1 MSCSIVSMQMQRCGI
16 HDRIMRFV
24 ALTQQVAAEQSRRKS
39 TRARSS
45 TTAAAGDVQSEYDLT
60 NGFEQLQGTL
70 DKLTTVFSDSAQLL
84 EVSR

>member
-1 MSCSIVSMQMQRCGI
+1 VLQLMNDNRAISV
-16 HDRIMRFV
+16 
-24 ALTQQVAAEQSRRKS
+24 QQVAAEQSRRRS

-45 TTAAAGDVQSEYDLT
+45 TATTAGDGQSEYDIT

-84 EVSR
+84 EVSL